1 MADVVA
7 VASRENKET
16 IIVAARKKTD
26 CNRMVYSIQA
36 LKIISTELPRMR
48 PLAFRPSIAT
58 GLASMLLI
66 QTAIMIVYQHD
77 NGKPHGHM

>member
-1 MADVVA
+1 
-7 VASRENKET
+7 
-16 IIVAARKKTD
+16 
-26 CNRMVYSIQA
+26 MVYSIQA

-66 QTAIMIVYQHD
+66 QKAIMIVYQHD